1 MADEQTGEFFNP
13 PGETQAEIG
22 DEPII
27 MMPPAPE
34 EGAEFIGDVDAAA
47 PTGDEPVIL
56 MGAPEETGD
65 MGFAGVPEGETGAV
79 LLEDVGDE
87 DPDEEVEAEP
97 ELSPMAK
104 WNNEW
109 QVTLMQRKDEE
120 NAAKAKDVEQARVD
134 LEKFQAEREA
144 RREAKMARNRSE
156 EQDKL
161 EALEA
166 DLENDNSWQRVV
178 KLVEL
183 TQDSAEASEDTK
195 RMKDV
200 FILLKNEPSRAAMLT
215 A

>member
-1 MADEQTGEFFNP
+1 MADEQTGDFFNP
-13 PGETQAEIG
+13 PAEAGE
-22 DEPII
+22 EPII
-27 MMPPAPE
+27 MMPV
-34 EGAEFIGDVDAAA
+34 GAEGDGEAAFLGDVDAAPPA
-47 PTGDEPVIL
+47 EEPVIL
-56 MGAPEETGD
+56 MGPPADDTTD
-65 MGFAGVPEGETGAV
+65 MGFAGAPEGGAV
-79 LLEDVGDE
+79 LLEDVGSE
-87 DPDEEVEAEP
+87 DPDEEDEGEP

-109 QVTLMQRKDEE
+109 TVTLMERKDEE

-183 TQDSAEASEDTK
+183 THDTVEGSEDVK
-195 RMKDV
+195 RMRDV